1 MMNKVKKIPL
11 LIKFPVFSAIF
22 LSLVLL
28 FVILFENLPKSAGVP
43 LQCQVKYSGPI
54 KVGDQKMGLLT
65 HLYITPEGQYMI
77 AGLTENKDGWLIGKM
92 GFAEDAQPYWDLN
105 ARHASLLKNSGAEEF
120 QLAET
125 NKDWAFIRSNL
136 GQIVAVN
143 LNKNKVLEKSNL
155 GLCTGNWSEDVRI
168 HRVNRDNVVFAN
180 SKGQIGFYEL
190 RRLSDYVPKGVG
202 RSPDTLMVVDP
213 DSSLGVGQCNQLAEN
228 RHARLRVDDGLM
240 GFSSGM
246 SGTLS
251 LYNVA
256 VDKFKLDPLPLFPLK
271 DGLAD
276 FVVSKEN
283 VFGVKVS
290 GWLDRTEQWKLF
302 KLSDL
307 ANNRADA
314 PFIMTAEPLAFRGDY
329 SLEESKKV
337 NGYWVAERYKS
348 YYFFDRFLLTHVTAE
363 GTKQSYEIEDPFLR
377 NSLAHQQMWVVL
389 PGQRHLLAA
398 NNKDGAG
405 YSVIEC
411 K

>member
-1 MMNKVKKIPL
+1 MNKVKKIPL
-11 LIKFPVFSAIF
+11 SIKVPVFSAIF

-28 FVILFENLPKSAGVP
+28 FVTLFENLPKSAGVP

-65 HLYITPEGQYMI
+65 HLYINPDGQYMI

-105 ARHASLLKNSGAEEF
+105 ARHASSLKNSGAGEF
-120 QLAET
+120 QLAGT

-143 LNKNKVLEKSNL
+143 LNKSKALEKSNL

-168 HRVNRDNVVFAN
+168 QRVNRDNVVFAN
-180 SKGQIGFYEL
+180 AKGQIGFYDL

-213 DSSLGVGQCNQLAEN
+213 DSSLSVGQCNQLAEN

-240 GFSSGM
+240 GFSSGI

-251 LYNVA
+251 LYSVA
-256 VDKFKLDPLPLFPLK
+256 VDKFKLDPLPLSPLK

-290 GWLDRTEQWKLF
+290 GWLDRTEQWKLY

-348 YYFFDRFLLTHVTAE
+348 YYFFDKFLLTHVTAE
-363 GTKQSYEIEDPFLR
+363 GTKQSYEIDDPFLR

-398 NNKDGAG
+398 NTKDGAG